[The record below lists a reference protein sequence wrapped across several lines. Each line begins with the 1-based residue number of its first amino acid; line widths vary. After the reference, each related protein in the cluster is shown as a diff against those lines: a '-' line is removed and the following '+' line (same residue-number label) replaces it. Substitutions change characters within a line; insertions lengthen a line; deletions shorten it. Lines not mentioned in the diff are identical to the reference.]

1 METIEGF
8 ANFVYF
14 INFWTKKQAQS
25 QVCKNAE
32 WTTNVTNGHYMLALL
47 STKQMVSNKCH
58 KRERQVNQN
67 HASGSDNFINGAEE
81 VYTAA
86 CISAEEVY
94 TAACISAIFLMH
106 LSCC

>member
-14 INFWTKKQAQS
+14 INFSTKEQAQS

-32 WTTNVTNGHYMLALL
+32 RTTNLTNGHYMLASP

-67 HASGSDNFINGAEE
+67 HASGSDNFNGAEE
-81 VYTAA
+81 VTLGPKCWRPGCVTGEANF
-86 CISAEEVY
+86 V
-94 TAACISAIFLMH
+94 
-106 LSCC
+106 